1 MSGHVSLNTAT
12 KRAIDSSFFIAKMCL
27 TQDLQCLT
35 QDSVF
40 RVSYLLVMC

>member
-1 MSGHVSLNTAT
+1 MYHWILQRKGRLI
-12 KRAIDSSFFIAKMCL
+12 RPFFIAKMCL